1 MANRNLIITT
11 PRGTVFTT
19 TTKSGKTTAKLEWK
33 PDFGNRYTGNFTR
46 AQQYVDNEVLRFC
59 SARVPFQ
66 TGMLQKSGILGTVVG
81 SGEVRY
87 IAPYSAFQY
96 YRTAQSRSYDANR
109 GSKWFERG
117 KAAERERIL
126 RGAKRLAGGG
136 GAL

>member
-19 TTKSGKTTAKLEWK
+19 TLKNGKAKAVLEWK
-33 PDFGNRYTGNFTR
+33 PGFGSRYTGNFTK
-46 AQQYVDNEVLRFC
+46 AQQYIDSEVLRFC

-81 SGEVRY
+81 SGEVQY

-96 YRTAQSRSYDANR
+96 YRTAQSRRYDANR
-109 GSKWFERG
+109 GAKWFERG

-126 RGAKRLAGGG
+126 RGAARIAGGG
-136 GAL
+136 K